1 MKVRFLTKWRGFE
14 AGDETEIDAWLVG
27 TLVDHRV
34 VECVESAAEV
44 ECATESAPENAMANP
59 KPRKRKR
66 APRKKKE
73 GE

>member
-14 AGDETEIDAWLVG
+14 AGDETELDTWLVG
-27 TLVDHRV
+27 TLAGHGIVERV
-34 VECVESAAEV
+34 ETAAEV
-44 ECATESAPENAMANP
+44 ECATESAPENAMATP